1 MDKKNIESA
10 AISEIKDSILG
21 CDILSPYISENDKE
35 PSWDGFI
42 YIYKDKGRKKEN
54 IQGRVAIQVKGEAN
68 SDFTQSEISHSAD
81 ISDLKNYLKENG
93 VIYFVV
99 YINKRNPRQRKVY
112 YETLTP
118 VKLALKLRSNENTT
132 SLNIKLREFPNEPKI
147 QKVLFLNFLKD
158 SRQQVS
164 YAPHNII
171 SIDEVKQSNIRG
183 FTYLPEN
190 YKVLNTT
197 QSLFNLLNR
206 NEIYFYASDNNKNL
220 IPTDLFTSS
229 ELKLNVMDTV
239 DNCPISI
246 NGKNYYSGFKRVF
259 SEDGMTIHIGNS
271 MSLSINEQG
280 GSKFNFKLASSVRK
294 GITDLVFY
302 VETIKNGNK
311 FSIKGKDFTFSIINS
326 TIEDHL
332 VFLEDKLTFLNKV
345 IDLFTILNID
355 EDLDLEIL
363 STEDQIY
370 LDILFKA
377 ILDKESVNINVEGDD
392 NTSVTNLKIANILIK
407 LIVFKNGADSY
418 TIKDFFR
425 SELQAMLPNDN
436 GDMRIMC
443 PFSIMEKEDYMNI
456 SNINYEV
463 ILNSYKSLSHFGYI
477 YQIAIIDMLKML
489 SAYDNK
495 PNAKLFKLIKDISN
509 WIFEESKDN
518 VPMEI
523 KLLNSF
529 QIIKRERD
537 FNNEEKA
544 QLVELTENSNI
555 ECKLGANILLGYKE
569 ASKIYF
575 NKLTDE
581 QQEVFKSFPI
591 YKFHEE

>member
-10 AISEIKDSILG
+10 AISEIKDSILS

-42 YIYKDKGRKKEN
+42 YIYKDKDRKKEN
-54 IQGRVAIQVKGEAN
+54 IKGRVAVQVKGESN
-68 SDFTQSEISHSAD
+68 SDFSQSEISHPAD
-81 ISDLKNYLKENG
+81 ISDLRNYLKDNG

-99 YINKRNPRQRKVY
+99 YIDKQNPRRRKVY
-112 YETLTP
+112 YDTLTP
-118 VKLALKLRSNENTT
+118 VKLGLKLKSNENTT
-132 SLNIKLREFPNEPKI
+132 SLNIKLKVFPNDSEI

-171 SIDEVKQSNIRG
+171 SIDEVMQSNVKG

-190 YKVLNTT
+190 YKALNTT
-197 QSLFNLLNR
+197 QSLFNVLNS
-206 NEIYFYASDNNKNL
+206 NEIYFYASDDNKNL
-220 IPTDLFTSS
+220 IPTDFFTSS
-229 ELKLNVMDTV
+229 ELKLNVIDTV
-239 DNCPISI
+239 DDCPISI
-246 NGKNYYSGFKRVF
+246 NEKVYYSGFKRVF
-259 SEDGMTIHIGNS
+259 SEDGMTINIGNS

-280 GSKFNFKLASSVRK
+280 GSKFDFKLATSVRK
-294 GITDLVFY
+294 SITDLLFY
-302 VETIKNGNK
+302 VEAVKNGNK
-311 FSIKGKDFTFSIINS
+311 FSIKGKDFTFSIVNS
-326 TIEDHL
+326 NIEDHL
-332 VFLEDKLTFLNKV
+332 LFLEDKLTFLNQV
-345 IDLFTILNID
+345 INLFTILNID
-355 EDLDLEIL
+355 DDLDLEKL
-363 STEDQIY
+363 SREDQIY

-392 NTSVTNLKIANILIK
+392 NTSVTNLKIANIQIK
-407 LIVFKNGADSY
+407 LIVSKNSIDSY
-418 TIKDFFR
+418 KIKDFFS
-425 SELQAMLPNDN
+425 SELQAMQSNDN
-436 GDMRIMC
+436 GDMRIMS
-443 PFSIMEKEDYMNI
+443 PFSILEKEDYINI
-456 SNINYEV
+456 SNINYGV
-463 ILNSYKSLSHFGYI
+463 ILNSYKSLSNFDYI

-495 PNAKLFKLIKDISN
+495 PNVKLFKLIKDISS
-509 WIFEESKDN
+509 WIFEESKNN
-518 VPMEI
+518 VPIEI

-537 FNNEEKA
+537 FNDDEKT

-555 ECKLGANILLGYKE
+555 EYKLGANILLGYKE

-591 YKFHEE
+591 YRFYQK